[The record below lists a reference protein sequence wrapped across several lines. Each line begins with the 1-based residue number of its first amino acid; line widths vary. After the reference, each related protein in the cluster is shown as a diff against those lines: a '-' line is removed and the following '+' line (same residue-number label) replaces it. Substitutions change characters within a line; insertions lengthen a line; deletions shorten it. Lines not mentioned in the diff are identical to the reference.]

1 MALFDFLTASP
12 RPVLGLDI
20 SSTAVKLVEL
30 SSSTGGYK
38 VKACHALPLPVN
50 TIVEKEI
57 ISISAL
63 TQTLKKLLVESG
75 TKLRDIA
82 VAIPDVLVI
91 TKEIELP
98 NGLTDLQLEEQIALE
113 ISEHIVCPVEDVAFD
128 FEVLGSLEHN
138 QDLINVSVTACR
150 KRNIDSL
157 KQAVENAE
165 LRLNVIDIQ
174 SCAIERAFKL
184 IQSQSKLVQPQS
196 VGAGNDS
203 RANVVAIADIGMTTF
218 NLCLLSDSVV
228 IFSREQLF
236 GGTQLAEEVQ
246 RRYGLSWV
254 EFCQAESD
262 NLLPHDYESAA
273 LIPFKRQLIE
283 HIVRALQIFYSSSDH
298 NHIDQL
304 FLVGGFSVLQGLA
317 SDIQTALSVPTES
330 ANLLADMSISEE
342 LDYSAVINAG
352 PSMLLAIGLALR
364 SFD

>member
-98 NGLTDLQLEEQIALE
+98 NGLTDLQLEEQIAIE
-113 ISEHIVCPVEDVAFD
+113 ISEYIAYPAEDVAFD
-128 FEVLGSLEHN
+128 FEVTEPFGHD
-138 QDLINVSVTACR
+138 QDLIKVSVTACR

-157 KQAVENAE
+157 KQAIENNE
-165 LRLNVIDIQ
+165 LRLDAIDIQ
-174 SCAIERAFKL
+174 GRVIERAFKL
-184 IQSQSKLVQPQS
+184 IQPQSKLIQS
-196 VGAGNDS
+196 QSIDTDS
-203 RANVVAIADIGMTTF
+203 ESKGVAIADIGMTTF
-218 NLCLLSDSVV
+218 NLYLLLDGLV
-228 IFSREQLF
+228 IHSREQLF
-236 GGTQLAEEVQ
+236 GGKHLVEEIQ
-246 RRYGLSWV
+246 RRYGLSWN
-254 EFCQAESD
+254 EFCQAKSD

-273 LIPFKRQLIE
+273 LVPFKRVLIE

-298 NHIDQL
+298 SHIAQL

-317 SDIQTALSVPTES
+317 SDIQTTLSVPTEP
-330 ANLLADMSISEE
+330 ANLLVDMSISEG
-342 LDYSAVINAG
+342 LDCSAVIDAG
-352 PSMLLAIGLALR
+352 PSMLLAVGLALR